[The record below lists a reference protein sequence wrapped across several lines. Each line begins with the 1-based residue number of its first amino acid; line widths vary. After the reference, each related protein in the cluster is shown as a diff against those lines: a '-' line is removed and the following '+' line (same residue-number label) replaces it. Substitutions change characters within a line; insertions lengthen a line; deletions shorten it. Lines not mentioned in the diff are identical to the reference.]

1 MTNHSFKRP
10 SLRHHPRH
18 VIRRLFNGW
27 PWLVWI
33 GTAIMVMVLLPGGLH
48 RHRFHGEAESIYEY
62 VSPLHDG
69 RLKTLNVAMGDMV
82 EPGQLIGELDIEALM
97 AELLMEQT
105 SFTMETQDVIHSIRA
120 DLEKTKLGQS
130 ETIAQLRVLEAL
142 QKRNRELV
150 QSGLML
156 EQEVEDLEP
165 QIRAINDVLALYPQV
180 IQEIELRLKVAGQDI
195 GSYDPSILGRLVS
208 AQSQLKSSTAGVVAK
223 VLHQPGD
230 IVMPGDPVVLISNIL
245 TSRVIAFMSEDDS
258 TDLPIGERCRIITQN
273 GKKNFYGVVKSITA
287 DIRLHPV
294 YTGFGYQYMR
304 GRLVVVELEEG
315 TLRPGEKVVVVPNIS
330 IFEQWFGRKK

>member
-1 MTNHSFKRP
+1 MTNHQFKRP

-33 GTAIMVMVLLPGGLH
+33 GTAVMVMVLLPGGLY
-48 RHRFHGEAESIYEY
+48 RLRFHGEAEPIYEY

-69 RLKTLNVAMGDMV
+69 RLKTLSVALGDTV
-82 EPGQLIGELDIEALM
+82 EPGQLLGELDNEALV

-105 SFTMETQDVIHSIRA
+105 SFTMETQDLAHSIRA
-120 DLEKTKLGQS
+120 DLEKTKLNQAD
-130 ETIAQLRVLEAL
+130 TIAELRILESQL
-142 QKRNRELV
+142 KRNRELV
-150 QSGLML
+150 QSGLIL

-165 QIRAINDVLALYPQV
+165 QIQALKDVLAIYPQV
-180 IQEIELRLKVAGQDI
+180 IEQIELRLQAAKQDI
-195 GSYDPSILGRLVS
+195 GSFDPATLERLVS
-208 AQSQLKSSTAGVVAK
+208 AQSRLRSSTTGVVAK
-223 VLHQPGD
+223 VFHQPGD
-230 IVMPGDPVVLISNIL
+230 IVVPGDPVVLISNIS
-245 TSRVIAFMSEDDS
+245 TSRVIAFMSEDNS
-258 TDLPIGERCRIITQN
+258 MDLPIGERCRIITQTGN
-273 GKKNFYGVVKSITA
+273 KDFHGVVKSITA

-304 GRLVVVELEEG
+304 GRLVVIELEEG

-330 IFEQWFGRKK
+330 IFEQWFGKWL